1 MAQNFA
7 DLYTPINTAQ
17 KNTTPSKRQPDL
29 AFLVLPTRHSPTLLI
44 SSLLHENPHQN
55 FLVSG
60 GLGDLVPADHAPRL
74 RTASSRVN
82 ALRWPPTPCPSG
94 VPGRWP
100 VAGISHPSHPHG
112 TGYHPALSKHIPLP
126 AVGVAQEPVRATSQ
140 QLTPRNPAQEGAAR
154 RNRAR
159 GRDEAGATPHTR
171 SQPPI
176 GPCACPSARHWS
188 APLSPLPQRV
198 WGGPPAEQAGAG
210 AGCRELT
217 GGQAGR
223 RQGRA
228 SRAVAARPLCLQH
241 HLARARVR

>member
-1 MAQNFA
+1 MCVPCCFPGYKEFQRFPKNTEFMVTVVALMSSKFPVGQSLGQQPGRMAQNFA

-44 SSLLHENPHQN
+44 SSLLHENPHHN

-74 RTASSRVN
+74 RTVSSRVN

-94 VPGRWP
+94 VLGRWP
-100 VAGISHPSHPHG
+100 VAGISHPSRPHG

-126 AVGVAQEPVRATSQ
+126 AVGVAQESVRATSQ

-154 RNRAR
+154 RNRA
-159 GRDEAGATPHTR
+159 
-171 SQPPI
+171 
-176 GPCACPSARHWS
+176 
-188 APLSPLPQRV
+188 
-198 WGGPPAEQAGAG
+198 
-210 AGCRELT
+210 
-217 GGQAGR
+217 GR
-223 RQGRA
+223 RD
-228 SRAVAARPLCLQH
+228 
-241 HLARARVR
+241 